1 MALQL
6 RLLSVN
12 VGQPRVIGERD
23 GAPLLSAIGKEPVA
37 AARIVVRRLGLDGD
51 AQANLRVHGGPDK
64 AVYAY
69 PADHWSWWEQ
79 KRIACFPARFGE
91 NLTVEGAEETQVQV
105 GDRFAWG
112 DVVLEISQPRSPC
125 NKLER
130 YTGRPDVGA
139 LMTVSGR
146 CGWYFRVVAE
156 GDPPVRDAVLTRIS
170 TGNGPNLRE
179 VFHAVFNRRL
189 PAEHRA
195 GIAAMPALAAA
206 WRERLA

>member
-1 MALQL
+1 MEL

-23 GAPLLSAIGKEPVA
+23 GAPLLSAIAKEPVGA
-37 AARIVVRRLGLDGD
+37 SRIAVRALGLDGD
-51 AQANLRVHGGPDK
+51 AQANLRVHGGVDK

-69 PADHWSWWEQ
+69 PADHWGWWEE
-79 KRIACFPARFGE
+79 KRLPCGPARFGE
-91 NLTVEGAEETQVQV
+91 NLTLEGAGETELQI

-112 DVVLEISQPRSPC
+112 DVVLEVSQPRSPC

-146 CGWYFRVVAE
+146 CGWYLRVLAE
-156 GDPPVRDAVLTRIS
+156 GEAPTRNAVLTRIA
-170 TGNGPNLRE
+170 TGSGPHLRD
-179 VFHAVFNRRL
+179 VFHAAFDRRL
-189 PAEHRA
+189 APELRRS
-195 GIAAMPALAAA
+195 IAATPALSDA
-206 WRERLA
+206 WRARLV